1 MPPKTNTFQ
10 ARPFTWRIAAL
21 WLVVLALGLALS
33 GIVLAVVQ
41 SRSLAARLMAPL
53 ETQAA
58 DIADRAL
65 QNFET
70 QTRGAVECVARHLYD
85 ESQAEWVPP
94 SSFPRWLDGL
104 YVWNGDRLTV
114 VSASTDARGGIDAA
128 IAARLRARFE
138 TPVEASVPDVD
149 LSYDSLDDSPL
160 VLACLKSTAGD
171 GTPIVIA
178 GIINLP
184 RLRSELIEP
193 LLPNMSGLEL
203 VVSKPDVRHAPWSQR
218 LLSAMRYWEIKPT
231 DAFIRSQQKTVLH
244 QTLFHVG
251 LTLFALVTLLLA
263 MWVFVRVVRREMALT
278 QMKANFVADVS
289 HELKTPLALIR
300 MFGETLQSG
309 RVTSD
314 EKRREYYDIITR
326 ESTRLTNLIENI
338 LDFSR
343 IDSGRQLYD
352 LQPTDI
358 AAVVR
363 QTYETYKAQLDQAGF
378 EHQCTAASTL
388 PLVDADADAIAQA
401 MINLISNVIKY
412 SDEDRYLGI
421 ELTED
426 TRRGGPGVLIS
437 VHDRGIGIKPED
449 RAHLFDG
456 FFRAGDARVR
466 EQGGTGLGLALVK
479 HIVAYHR
486 GSIEVR
492 SRLVKGSTF
501 QLFLP
506 ASGYPSPEAQKK
518 SPQGSNDSESTV
530 Q

>member
-1 MPPKTNTFQ
+1 
-10 ARPFTWRIAAL
+10 
-21 WLVVLALGLALS
+21 
-33 GIVLAVVQ
+33 
-41 SRSLAARLMAPL
+41 MAPL

-65 QNFET
+65 HTFDT
-70 QTRGAVECVARHLYD
+70 QTRGAIETVAKYIYE

-104 YVWNGDRLTV
+104 YVWDGEKLTV

-128 IAARLRARFE
+128 IEAQLRTRFE
-138 TPVEASVPDVD
+138 TPVEAPEPNVD
-149 LSYDSLDDSPL
+149 LSYGFLNDTPL
-160 VLACLKSTAGD
+160 ILACLKSTAGD
-171 GTPIVIA
+171 GTPVVIA
-178 GIINLP
+178 GKISLP
-184 RLRSELIEP
+184 RLRSALIEP
-193 LLPNMSGLEL
+193 LLPSMSGLEL

-231 DAFIRSQQKTVLH
+231 DAFVRSQQKTVLY
-244 QTLFHVG
+244 QTLFHLS

-263 MWVFVRVVRREMALT
+263 MWVLVRVVRREMALT

-309 RVTSD
+309 RVTSE

-338 LDFSR
+338 LDFAR
-343 IDSGRQLYD
+343 IDSGRKLYN

-363 QTYETYKAQLDQAGF
+363 QTYDTYKAQLDHAGF
-378 EHQCTAASTL
+378 KHHYTTADSL

-401 MINLISNVIKY
+401 MINLMSNAIKY
-412 SDEDRYLGI
+412 SQEDRYLGI
-421 ELTED
+421 ELTND

-437 VHDRGIGIKPED
+437 VHDHGIGIKPQD
-449 RAHLFDG
+449 RAQLFDG

-466 EQGGTGLGLALVK
+466 EQRGAGLGLALVK
-479 HIVAYHR
+479 HIVDYHG
-486 GSIEVR
+486 GSIDVE
-492 SRLVKGSTF
+492 SRLVKGTTF
-501 QLFLP
+501 QVFLP
-506 ASGYPSPEAQKK
+506 ASENPTPQAQKR
-518 SPQGSNDSESTV
+518 SPQVSNDDESTV